1 MGIGIATLKLAGCG
15 GGGPTPTP
23 NPQIMSWPIA
33 SQVYTTAQR
42 QVLPVAVGPAVPH
55 IGPADVSQY
64 AQYGY
69 SAWNIGGPLNP
80 VLRTELAPNYTG
92 ARNVARLLRYFSISD
107 IHIADKESPA
117 QPIYMALLRGY
128 GSGMSSAYSP
138 IILSTPQVLDAAV
151 QTINALHKATPFD
164 FGLSLGDAVNNTQY
178 DELRWFLDTID
189 GKVICPS
196 SGTHAGQFG
205 IDYQQPFYA
214 AGLNSEI
221 PWYQV
226 IGNHDQFWMGCCF
239 ENDKTRSAHV
249 GSTIIDIGENASAI
263 ESLNETGFYTG
274 AVDGS
279 TPYGDIVGGGPGGG
293 LPYPAHG
300 CCRRQSPHHV
310 DGHLN
315 FAELDDGVLQHHDPA
330 DRPRLYAEQ
339 PRPGFRLLQLRS

>member
-1 MGIGIATLKLAGCG
+1 M
-15 GGGPTPTP
+15 
-23 NPQIMSWPIA
+23 
-33 SQVYTTAQR
+33 
-42 QVLPVAVGPAVPH
+42 
-55 IGPADVSQY
+55 SQY

-117 QPIYMALLRGY
+117 QPIYMALLGGY

-138 IILSTPQVLDAAV
+138 IILSTPQVLDAAI

-189 GKVICPS
+189 GKVIYPS
-196 SGTHAGQFG
+196 SGTHAGQFN

-249 GSTIIDIGENASAI
+249 GSTIIDIGENANAI

-279 TPYGDIVGGGPGGG
+279 YALWRYRRWRAGGG
-293 LPYPAHG
+293 LPYPTYG
-300 CCRRQSPHHV
+300 YCRRQSPHHV
-310 DGHLN
+310 DAN
-315 FAELDDGVLQHHDPA
+315 FDLVELDERVLQHHNSAIGHGFKQSNLDQDFACYSFVPKS
-330 DRPRLYAEQ
+330 DIPLKVIVLDDTVKGPDQTNYAAG
-339 PRPGFRLLQLRS
+339 GFD